1 MQPDFNQ
8 LMRQAQKAQQALEKV
23 QTELAVAEVQGS
35 SGGGAVQV
43 TCTGTFDFKSVKIK
57 AEAVDPADVE
67 TLEDLVLTAVRDA
80 LEKAKQMGQ
89 DKASQSL
96 GMQLPPG
103 MGLGF

>member
-1 MQPDFNQ
+1 MQPDINQ
-8 LMRQAQKAQQALEKV
+8 LLRSAQKAQQALEKL
-23 QTELAVAEVQGS
+23 QGELAQVEVEGS
-35 SGGGAVQV
+35 AGGGAVQV
-43 TCTGTFDFKSVKIK
+43 TCTGTFEFKKVKIK

-67 TLEDLVLTAVRDA
+67 TLEDLVLMAIRDA

-89 DKASQSL
+89 DRASKSI

>member
-57 AEAVDPADVE
+57 PEAVDPADVE

-89 DKASQSL
+89 DKASASL

-103 MGLGF
+103 MGMGF